1 MTVVVVSRGRSLCNQ
16 LVTPNGFGTIR
27 LEFSA
32 GIGLDAGN
40 MMRSVFSK
48 ATLALL
54 FLPLGLMAAD
64 PGFNGRWRLESEL
77 STALD
82 GWTTMDLV
90 VTVEGDEV
98 ALQHDMRWRSTRVT
112 AINLVNTA
120 EEVELTDF
128 FRIDQRHMAVYRP
141 KESVTPV
148 QAEWLDDGRTLRVE
162 AEVAV
167 EVSQGM
173 ATIRIYSEY
182 RLQEGD
188 ETITLI
194 ELHST
199 RDRPLVYVF
208 RKLASDDTS
217 KP

>member
-1 MTVVVVSRGRSLCNQ
+1 
-16 LVTPNGFGTIR
+16 
-27 LEFSA
+27 
-32 GIGLDAGN
+32 
-40 MMRSVFSK
+40 MMRTVFSK
-48 ATLALL
+48 AALALL

-64 PGFNGRWRLESEL
+64 PGFNGRWRLDSDL

-90 VTVEGDEV
+90 ILVEGDEV

-112 AINLVNTA
+112 AINRVNTTR
-120 EEVELTDF
+120 EVEQVDF

-141 KESVTPV
+141 KQSVTPV
-148 QAEWLDDGRTLRVE
+148 RAEWLDEGRTLRVE
-162 AEVAV
+162 ADLEV

-173 ATIRIYSEY
+173 ATIRVYAEY

-188 ETITLI
+188 ETLTLI

-208 RKLASDDTS
+208 RKLAPEDTS

>member
-1 MTVVVVSRGRSLCNQ
+1 
-16 LVTPNGFGTIR
+16 
-27 LEFSA
+27 
-32 GIGLDAGN
+32 
-40 MMRSVFSK
+40 MMRSVCSK

-54 FLPLGLMAAD
+54 LLPIGLLAAD
-64 PGFNGRWRLESEL
+64 SGFDGRWRLDTKL

-82 GWTTMDLV
+82 GWTAMDLV
-90 VTVEGDEV
+90 ISTGGDEV

-112 AINLVNTA
+112 AINQVNTV
-120 EEVELTDF
+120 EEVDLVDF

-141 KESVTPV
+141 KDSVTPV
-148 QAEWLDDGRTLRVE
+148 RAEWLDDGRTLRVE
-162 AEVAV
+162 ADLEV
-167 EVSQGM
+167 EVSQGT
-173 ATIRIYSEY
+173 ASIRIYSEY

-188 ETITLI
+188 ETLTLI

-208 RKLASDDTS
+208 RKLAPEDTS

>member
-1 MTVVVVSRGRSLCNQ
+1 MCNH
-16 LVTPNGFGTIR
+16 LVTPNGFRAIQI
-27 LEFSA
+27 EFWD
-32 GIGLDAGN
+32 GIGLDARD

-48 ATLALL
+48 AALALL

-64 PGFNGRWRLESEL
+64 PGFNGRWRLESDR

-90 VTVEGDEV
+90 VSVEGDEV

-112 AINLVNTA
+112 EINRVNVTR
-120 EEVELTDF
+120 EVELVDF
-128 FRIDQRHMAVYRP
+128 FRVDQRHMAVYRP
-141 KESVTPV
+141 KKNVTPV
-148 QAEWLDDGRTLRVE
+148 RAEWLDDGRTLRVE
-162 AEVAV
+162 AEVDV
-167 EVSQGM
+167 EVSQGD

-188 ETITLI
+188 ETLTLI

-208 RKLASDDTS
+208 RKLAPDDTS

>member
-1 MTVVVVSRGRSLCNQ
+1 MRCLFPKIA
-16 LVTPNGFGTIR
+16 LGF
-27 LEFSA
+27 
-32 GIGLDAGN
+32 
-40 MMRSVFSK
+40 
-48 ATLALL
+48 LL
-54 FLPLGLMAAD
+54 FPMGLLATD
-64 PGFNGRWRLESEL
+64 PGFNGRWRLDASQ

-90 VTVEGDEV
+90 VSIEGDEV

-112 AINLVNTA
+112 AINRVNTDHP
-120 EEVELTDF
+120 VELRDF

-141 KESVTPV
+141 KQSVTPV
-148 QAEWLDDGRTLRVE
+148 RAEWQDDGRTLRVE
-162 AEVAV
+162 ADLEV

-173 ATIRIYSEY
+173 ATIRIYAEY

-188 ETITLI
+188 ETLTLI

-208 RKLASDDTS
+208 RKLAPEDTS